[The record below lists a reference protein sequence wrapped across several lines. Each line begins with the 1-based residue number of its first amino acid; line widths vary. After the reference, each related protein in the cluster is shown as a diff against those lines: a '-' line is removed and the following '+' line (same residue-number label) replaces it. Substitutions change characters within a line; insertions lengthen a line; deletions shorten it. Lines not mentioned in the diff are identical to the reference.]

1 MIFEIISKFFF
12 KIYTLQSF
20 NKMSSVFTIHDIKD
34 EDFIDIIKNST
45 TWTEVLRKCGY
56 KNLGNNKTVLKRC
69 QNMNI
74 DISHLPSG
82 QGYSKHLIGKRF
94 KKYKIDEILIE
105 NSTYTDM
112 TCLKKRLI
120 KEKGFEYKCYN
131 CNLTEWMDK
140 PIPLEIEHKN
150 GIHTDN
156 RIENLTF
163 LCCNCH
169 ALTDTYKGK
178 NVKNKVVSEKN
189 KCEKCD
195 KVISQHATYCHDC
208 IKIINRKVDRPSYEE
223 LLEHINNK
231 KTMIEL
237 AQAYGVSDVTVKK
250 WIVKY
255 ERDLNKKI

>member
-1 MIFEIISKFFF
+1 
-12 KIYTLQSF
+12 
-20 NKMSSVFTIHDIKD
+20 MSSIFTIHDIKD

-45 TWTEVLRKCGY
+45 TWVEVLRKCGY

-74 DISHLPSG
+74 DVSHLPSG
-82 QGYSKHLIGKRF
+82 QGDNKHSIGKLS
-94 KKYKIDEILIE
+94 KKYTIDEILVE
-105 NSTYTDM
+105 NSTYM
-112 TCLKKRLI
+112 NMMNLKKRLV

-131 CNLTEWMDK
+131 CNLTEWMSK

-156 RIENLTF
+156 RINNLTF

-189 KCEKCD
+189 KCKRCD
-195 KVISQHATYCHDC
+195 KVIYRDSTYCIEC
-208 IKIINRKVDRPSYEE
+208 MAFMNRKVERPSYKE

-231 KTMIEL
+231 KTMVEIGKI
-237 AQAYGVSDVTVKK
+237 YNVTDNTIRK
-250 WIVKY
+250 WISKY
-255 ERDLNKKI
+255 EKDLNKNI